1 MSYYVMQKFGRNLD
15 SYFNQANMKFSH
27 KTIYQLGIR
36 LIDIFERIHD
46 AGLIYN
52 DLKLDNILV
61 GDHKSRE
68 DTTYQIELV
77 DFGFAT

>member
-1 MSYYVMQKFGRNLD
+1 
-15 SYFNQANMKFSH
+15 MKFSH

-68 DTTYQIELV
+68 DTTY
-77 DFGFAT
+77 